1 MVGGGIVMK
10 YIYPKDCPYRS
21 LHTLK
26 DEKGEFHICSEE
38 GDDYNIYEIL
48 PKLGASMK
56 MANL

>member
-1 MVGGGIVMK
+1 MK

-26 DEKGEFHICSEE
+26 DEKGEFHICYKE